1 MWRKRA
7 VVWLIICI
15 TAISLL
21 IGRLIQ
27 VQLVSTETFT
37 KHNINLLEAS
47 VVQRSQQMVIDN
59 GRGGFLDRNGES
71 LVHRKIPVLILFP
84 FLKNMEWDSEQV
96 ADIINVPVE
105 SIEYRVKQAEDPFA
119 YGDPN
124 PLKLTDA
131 QMEQINA
138 LKIPGVFAVERK
150 YSVTEYPAEQLIGIT
165 GQNTAELQKRYPDKD
180 LVEQTVIGLTGLE
193 KSFDEFLLPDGNSKL
208 IYHVDAKGG
217 PLFGIDVKYVEPAN
231 PFYPVN
237 IKTTIDKDIQEM
249 AENLVDQYQ
258 ISKGGVVLLDLETN
272 SVLAMVSRPII
283 NKEKPFEDG
292 SNGLKNMMISEQII
306 GSVFKTVVAGAA
318 IDYELDDPTRM
329 YDCSKKIN
337 GQPDLVYDHGML
349 NFTDSFARSC
359 NNTFGTI
366 AKELKEIDPNILEE
380 YANKLSLVGS
390 VGWNG
395 DIYHFSDFKQLQE
408 EQKGRVF
415 LSEDA
420 KKDNNFV
427 ALTGIG
433 QHEVR
438 ATPLAVANMMGTIAK
453 GGVRESVRVVS
464 EVEYKNGNSL
474 LPFEKKALPGES
486 ISPYTAM
493 KLQKLLREVVVN
505 ENGTGRWFQELPY
518 AVAGKS
524 GTAETGIFK
533 DEKQLHNK
541 WFAGYFPYDNP
552 KYALVTVNLG
562 VYGDEGGV
570 NGLFAD
576 MVKNLYN
583 LDHNEPLS
591 KR

>member
-1 MWRKRA
+1 M
-7 VVWLIICI
+7 VWLIICI

-21 IGRLIQ
+21 IGRLVQ
-27 VQLVSTETFT
+27 VQLVSTENFT
-37 KHNINLLEAS
+37 KHNVNLLEAS

-84 FLKNMEWDSEQV
+84 FLKNMEWDSEQI

-105 SIEYRVKQAEDPFA
+105 SIEYRVKQAENPFA

-150 YSVTEYPAEQLIGIT
+150 YSLTEYPAEQLIGIT
-165 GQNTAELQKRYPDKD
+165 GQNAAELQKRYPDKD
-180 LVEQTVIGLTGLE
+180 LLEQTVIGLTGLE

-237 IKTTIDKDIQEM
+237 IKTTIDKEIQDM
-249 AENLVDQYQ
+249 SENLVDQYQ
-258 ISKGGVVLLDLETN
+258 ISKGGLVLLDLETN
-272 SVLAMVSRPII
+272 SVLSMVSRPLI
-283 NKEKPFEDG
+283 NKEKPFEGG
-292 SNGLKNMMISEQII
+292 SNGLKNMMITEQII

-318 IDYELDDPTRM
+318 IDYELDDPSRM
-329 YDCSKKIN
+329 YDCSRKIN
-337 GQPDLVYDHGML
+337 GQPDTVYDHGML

-395 DIYHFSDFKQLQE
+395 DIYHFSNFRQLQE

-420 KKDNNFV
+420 KNDKNFV

-438 ATPLAVANMMGTIAK
+438 ATPLAIANMMGTIAK
-453 GGVRESVRVVS
+453 GGIRESVRVVS

-474 LPFEKKALPGES
+474 LPFEKQALPGES

-518 AVAGKS
+518 EVAGKS

-533 DEKQLHNK
+533 DERQLHNK

-562 VYGDEGGV
+562 VNGDEGGV

-583 LDHNEPLS
+583 FDHNEPLS

>member
-1 MWRKRA
+1 M
-7 VVWLIICI
+7 VWLIICI

-21 IGRLIQ
+21 IGRLVQ
-27 VQLVSTETFT
+27 VQLVSTENFT
-37 KHNINLLEAS
+37 THNINLLEAS

-59 GRGGFLDRNGES
+59 GRGGFLDRDGES

-84 FLKNMEWDSEQV
+84 FLKNMEWDSEKI

-124 PLKLTDA
+124 PLKLTEA

-150 YSVTEYPAEQLIGIT
+150 YALTEYPAEQLIGIT

-180 LVEQTVIGLTGLE
+180 LLEQTVIGLTGLE

-258 ISKGGVVLLDLETN
+258 ISKGGLVLLDLETN
-272 SVLAMVSRPII
+272 SVLAMVSRPFI

-292 SNGLKNMMISEQII
+292 SNGLKNMMISEQIV

-318 IDYELDDPTRM
+318 IDYELDLPTRM

-349 NFTDSFARSC
+349 DFTDSFARSC

-395 DIYHFSDFKQLQE
+395 DIYHFSNFRQLQE

-420 KKDNNFV
+420 KNDKNFV

-474 LPFEKKALPGES
+474 LPFEKQALPGES

-524 GTAETGIFK
+524 GTAETGIYK

-583 LDHNEPLS
+583 FDQNEPLS

>member
-1 MWRKRA
+1 M
-7 VVWLIICI
+7 VWLIICI
-15 TAISLL
+15 IAISLL
-21 IGRLIQ
+21 IGRLVQ
-27 VQLVSTETFT
+27 VQLVSTENFT
-37 KHNINLLEAS
+37 KHNVNLLEAS

-150 YSVTEYPAEQLIGIT
+150 YSLNEYPAEQLIGIT

-180 LVEQTVIGLTGLE
+180 LLEQTVIGLTGLE

-249 AENLVDQYQ
+249 AENLVDQYK
-258 ISKGGVVLLDLETN
+258 ISKGGLVLLDLETN
-272 SVLAMVSRPII
+272 AVLAMVSRPNI

-292 SNGLKNMMISEQII
+292 SSGLKNMMISEQII

-337 GQPDLVYDHGML
+337 GQPDLVYEHGML

-395 DIYHFSDFKQLQE
+395 NIYHFSNFKQLQE

-420 KKDNNFV
+420 KNDNNFV

-474 LPFEKKALPGES
+474 LPFEKQALPGES

-518 AVAGKS
+518 AIAGKS

-576 MVKNLYN
+576 MVKNVYN
-583 LDHNEPLS
+583 FDHNEPLS

>member
-7 VVWLIICI
+7 VVWLIFCI

-21 IGRLIQ
+21 IGRLVQ
-27 VQLVSTETFT
+27 VQLVSTENFT
-37 KHNINLLEAS
+37 KHNVNLLEAS

-84 FLKNMEWDSEQV
+84 FLKNMEWDSEQI
-96 ADIINVPVE
+96 AEIINVPVE

-150 YSVTEYPAEQLIGIT
+150 YSLTEYPAEQLIGIT

-180 LVEQTVIGLTGLE
+180 LLEQTVIGLTGLE

-258 ISKGGVVLLDLETN
+258 ISKGGLVLLDLETN
-272 SVLAMVSRPII
+272 SVLAMVSKPSI
-283 NKEKPFEDG
+283 NKQKPFEEG
-292 SNGLKNMMISEQII
+292 SNGLKNMMISEQIV

-408 EQKGRVF
+408 EQQGRVF

-420 KKDNNFV
+420 KNDKNFV

-474 LPFEKKALPGES
+474 LPFEKQALSGES

-576 MVKNLYN
+576 MVKNIYN
-583 LDHNEPLS
+583 IDHNESLS

>member
-1 MWRKRA
+1 M
-7 VVWLIICI
+7 VWLIICI
-15 TAISLL
+15 IAISLL
-21 IGRLIQ
+21 IGRLVQ
-27 VQLVSTETFT
+27 VQLVSTENFT
-37 KHNINLLEAS
+37 KHNVNLLEAS

-150 YSVTEYPAEQLIGIT
+150 YSLNEYPAEQLIGIT

-180 LVEQTVIGLTGLE
+180 LLEQTVIGLTGLE

-249 AENLVDQYQ
+249 AENLVDQYK
-258 ISKGGVVLLDLETN
+258 ISKGGLVLLDLETN
-272 SVLAMVSRPII
+272 AVLAMVSRPNI

-292 SNGLKNMMISEQII
+292 SSGLKNMMISEQII

-337 GQPDLVYDHGML
+337 GQPDLVYEHGML

-366 AKELKEIDPNILEE
+366 AKELKDIDPNILEE

-395 DIYHFSDFKQLQE
+395 DIYHFSNFKQLQE

-420 KKDNNFV
+420 KNDNNFV

-474 LPFEKKALPGES
+474 LPFEKQALPGES

-576 MVKNLYN
+576 MVKNVYN
-583 LDHNEPLS
+583 FDHNEPLS

>member
-15 TAISLL
+15 IAISLL
-21 IGRLIQ
+21 IGRLVQ
-27 VQLVSTETFT
+27 VQLVSTENFT
-37 KHNINLLEAS
+37 KHNVNLLEAS

-150 YSVTEYPAEQLIGIT
+150 YSLNEYPAEQLIGIT

-180 LVEQTVIGLTGLE
+180 LLEQTVIGLTGLE

-249 AENLVDQYQ
+249 AENLVDQYK
-258 ISKGGVVLLDLETN
+258 ISKGGLVLLDLETN
-272 SVLAMVSRPII
+272 AVLAMVSRPNI

-292 SNGLKNMMISEQII
+292 SSGLKNMMISEQII

-337 GQPDLVYDHGML
+337 GQPDLVYEHGML

-366 AKELKEIDPNILEE
+366 AKELKDIDPNILEE

-395 DIYHFSDFKQLQE
+395 DIYHFSNFKQLQE

-420 KKDNNFV
+420 KNDNNFV

-474 LPFEKKALPGES
+474 LPFEKQALPGES

-576 MVKNLYN
+576 MVKNVYN
-583 LDHNEPLS
+583 FDHNEPLS

>member
-15 TAISLL
+15 IAISLL
-21 IGRLIQ
+21 IGRLVQ
-27 VQLVSTETFT
+27 VQLVSTENFT
-37 KHNINLLEAS
+37 KHNVNLLEAS

-150 YSVTEYPAEQLIGIT
+150 YSLNEYPAEQLIGIT

-180 LVEQTVIGLTGLE
+180 LLEQTVIGLTGLE

-249 AENLVDQYQ
+249 AENLVDQYK
-258 ISKGGVVLLDLETN
+258 ISKGGIVLLDLETN
-272 SVLAMVSRPII
+272 AVLAMVSRPNI

-292 SNGLKNMMISEQII
+292 SSGLKNMMISEQII

-337 GQPDLVYDHGML
+337 GQPDLVYEHGML

-366 AKELKEIDPNILEE
+366 AKELKDIDPNILEE

-395 DIYHFSDFKQLQE
+395 DIYHFSNFKQLQE

-420 KKDNNFV
+420 KNDNNFV

-474 LPFEKKALPGES
+474 LPFEKQALPGES

-576 MVKNLYN
+576 MVKNVYN
-583 LDHNEPLS
+583 FDHNEPLS

>member
-15 TAISLL
+15 IAISLL
-21 IGRLIQ
+21 IGRLVQ
-27 VQLVSTETFT
+27 VQLVSTENFT
-37 KHNINLLEAS
+37 KHNVNLLEAS

-150 YSVTEYPAEQLIGIT
+150 YSLNEYPAEQLIGIT

-180 LVEQTVIGLTGLE
+180 LLEQTVIGLTGLE

-249 AENLVDQYQ
+249 AENLVDQYK
-258 ISKGGVVLLDLETN
+258 ISKGGLVLLDLETN
-272 SVLAMVSRPII
+272 AVLAMVSRPNI

-292 SNGLKNMMISEQII
+292 SSGLKNMMISEQII

-337 GQPDLVYDHGML
+337 GQPDLVYEHGML

-366 AKELKEIDPNILEE
+366 AKELKDIDPNILEE

-395 DIYHFSDFKQLQE
+395 DIYHFSNFKQLQE

-420 KKDNNFV
+420 KNDNNFV

-453 GGVRESVRVVS
+453 GGVRESVRVV
-464 EVEYKNGNSL
+464 
-474 LPFEKKALPGES
+474 
-486 ISPYTAM
+486 
-493 KLQKLLREVVVN
+493 
-505 ENGTGRWFQELPY
+505 
-518 AVAGKS
+518 
-524 GTAETGIFK
+524 
-533 DEKQLHNK
+533 
-541 WFAGYFPYDNP
+541 
-552 KYALVTVNLG
+552 
-562 VYGDEGGV
+562 
-570 NGLFAD
+570 
-576 MVKNLYN
+576 
-583 LDHNEPLS
+583 
-591 KR
+591 